1 MNKLIKLS
9 VIAISAQAFLSTAAP
24 VNAAS
29 MDVAIEKRLIAV
41 CTAIKSGNKL
51 SLKRAMKRARVTE
64 HMIIKDLKCNG
75 MDPITFAMNHGAPK
89 NAAYLAKRTGKDII
103 QIAASKP

>member
-1 MNKLIKLS
+1 M
-9 VIAISAQAFLSTAAP
+9 IAISAQVILGTTTP

-29 MDVAIEKRLIAV
+29 MDSAIEKRLIAV

-64 HMIIKDLKCNG
+64 HMIIEGLKCNG
-75 MDPITFAMNHGAPK
+75 MDPITFAMTHGAPK
-89 NAAYLAKRTGKDII
+89 NADYLAKRTGKDII